1 MDTENNTSSFLL
13 VDEPAPDFSG
23 MAFAKHFEGD
33 FKEVSLSDYRG
44 KWLMLF
50 FYPRDFTFI

>member
-1 MDTENNTSSFLL
+1 MEDGKTYARLL
-13 VDEPAPDFSG
+13 VDEPAPEFKG
-23 MAFAKHFEGD
+23 MAYAKHFDGD
-33 FKEVSLSDYRG
+33 FKEVSLADYRG